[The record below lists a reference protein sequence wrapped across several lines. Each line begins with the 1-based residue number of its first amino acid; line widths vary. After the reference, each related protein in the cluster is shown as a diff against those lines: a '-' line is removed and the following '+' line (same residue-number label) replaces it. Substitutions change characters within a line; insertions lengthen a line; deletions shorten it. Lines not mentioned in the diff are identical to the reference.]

1 MLSFT
6 FLGFYDTMKRYG
18 SSEKGCRNLFWGGDA
33 PMLFWI
39 VGVVAIVCVIG
50 RFVNRSD
57 RSGFMTER
65 QFYRDEYRN
74 EWREVN
80 DPLLID
86 LKMRMRLP

>member
-39 VGVVAIVCVIG
+39 VGVVAIVCVSSIEMNT
-50 RFVNRSD
+50 VT
-57 RSGFMTER
+57 SGE
-65 QFYRDEYRN
+65 
-74 EWREVN
+74 
-80 DPLLID
+80 
-86 LKMRMRLP
+86 K